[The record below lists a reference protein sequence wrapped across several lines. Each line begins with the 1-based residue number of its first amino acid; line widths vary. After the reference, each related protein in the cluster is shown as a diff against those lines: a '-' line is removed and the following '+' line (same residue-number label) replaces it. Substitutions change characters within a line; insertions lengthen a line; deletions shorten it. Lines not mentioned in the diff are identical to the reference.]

1 MFRDERPCHARAVL
15 DLLEFHAE
23 NALLSRLRDA
33 AGKRDVVV
41 LAGSGL
47 TMPLPGVPGVPGVAG
62 IVDAI
67 RAELAGD
74 DDAGHDLEHAL
85 QNAAN
90 PYQVAFGK
98 LGAWRGPDAVNRVIR
113 RAVLA
118 ARRPGAPRPPDAVL
132 DEAPDV
138 HRAACEELERDAQG
152 WALSPGVESLGR
164 LAARHPRFG
173 QTILTTNFD
182 PLIEIAI
189 ARAHG
194 HPVRLDLGSDG
205 SLAHTHGQGCRVV
218 HLHGHWYGAL
228 TLHTPAQLLQPRD
241 GLETSLRHLLGRGCV
256 LLVLAYSGWDD
267 VLTRTLARILADPQA
282 TPQVLWTFYRDDPA
296 RIRQESEK
304 LLRDLVLGSGPSR
317 VTLFRGIDVHRFLP
331 RLADALVPDPRTVVD
346 SVDRAAELAAY
357 AAWARDELTYIET
370 VGLGTGRLRLRLDQ
384 VFVPLGFRHHD
395 LADAPD
401 LDTEPSHRADRGDRT
416 IHIEDAFTQVAPRP
430 HVFLLGEPGA
440 GKTTALRKL
449 MRSLL
454 GPGGNDTRNGAP
466 SGAAGPAGVPAFS
479 GRHVGLPERTVP
491 VFIRLRQVAERLHPP
506 HALAELVEDHFAAL
520 RRPDGTPVVSAGF
533 GRWLCEQGHLLLLLD
548 GLDEVADPAA
558 RVDVCAHLEARLD
571 AAVAAGMTGLRIVVS
586 ARWSAFHDHLAV
598 GDDRQ
603 AMLDPARFAMLEARP
618 MSQEQSEQLVTQW
631 IEEAE
636 RFLAR
641 VEGRGE
647 LAAVG
652 RAQERAAAL
661 CTRMRAM
668 TRGSRQMA
676 TLMGNPLLLTLLC
689 VMYQDNIVLP
699 ERRTEFFEQ
708 ALRILFRR
716 RHGDPEAAGRPPL
729 LDVDQALRLLE
740 PVAWDMQCHPERA
753 FELTPA
759 EIEDIVEPVRKRLE
773 IRRQEP
779 LSFASVFEWLTGH
792 AGVLA
797 EYAPGRYGFLHLH
810 FQEYLAARHASR
822 QGGACVARLAAELGG
837 ARWEETI
844 LMFAGLAE
852 PPRLEDLI
860 ERVAATDEL
869 VAAEEILRRCLEE
882 APDPPTDPLA
892 RVIADV
898 RRDAGSRAAAL
909 RLVQRRAD
917 EKVQAAAVQAA
928 RTAVRGSD
936 LRRLAESMAL
946 GSRPDISV
954 PGEPQ
959 PFTDKTTG
967 IRFLWVPG
975 GTFVMGAED
984 LSERERPPHRVQ
996 LSGFWLAETPV
1007 TNRQYEKFLA
1017 QQREIGEPRFWRDRR
1032 FNQPGQPVVGVSW
1045 MEAREYCRW
1054 LGRVSG
1060 QRIELPTEAQWELAA
1075 RGEEGRK
1082 YPWGDDEP
1090 NDKRAFFGKSWDTG
1104 APLPVG
1110 TLPAGQG
1117 PYGHDDLAGNVW
1129 EWCLDP
1135 WDDHSY
1141 ENRGPLAIDPPDP
1154 AAVDTDLAAARACR
1168 GGAYGSVRRH
1178 LRAAC
1183 RGWSHAVGG
1192 ARRLGFRVAA
1202 LPTPR

>member
-1 MFRDERPCHARAVL
+1 MFRDARPSYARPVL
-15 DLLEFHAE
+15 DLLEFHTE
-23 NALLSRLRDA
+23 NVLLSRLRAA
-33 AGKRDVVV
+33 AGEREVVV

-47 TMPLPGVPGVPGVAG
+47 TMPLPGVPGVPATAG
-62 IVDAI
+62 IVEMI

-74 DDAGHDLEHAL
+74 EDARQDLARAL
-85 QNAAN
+85 ERAAN
-90 PYQVAFGK
+90 TYQTAFGK
-98 LGAWRGPDAVNRVIR
+98 LSAWRGPDAVNRVIR
-113 RAVLA
+113 KAVLA
-118 ARRPGAPRPPDAVL
+118 ARRPGAARSEAVL
-132 DEAPDV
+132 DAAPDV
-138 HRAACEELERDAQG
+138 HRAACEELERDTAG
-152 WALSPGVESLGR
+152 WSLSPGVEALGR
-164 LAARHPRFG
+164 LAAGHARFG

-182 PLIEIAI
+182 PLVEVAI
-189 ARAHG
+189 ARAQG
-194 HPVRLDLGSDG
+194 RPYRLDMGSDG
-205 SLAHTHGQGCRVV
+205 SLVHTHGEGCRVI
-218 HLHGHWYGAL
+218 HLHGHWSGGV

-241 GLETSLRHLLGRGCV
+241 ALETSLRHLLGRGCV

-267 VLTRTLARILADPQA
+267 VLTRTLARILGDPQA
-282 TPQVLWTFYRDDPA
+282 TPQVLWTFYRDDPT

-331 RLADALVPDPRTVVD
+331 RLAEVLVPAPSAIAGRT
-346 SVDRAAELAAY
+346 VDRAADLAAY
-357 AAWARDELTYIET
+357 AAWARDELTHIET
-370 VGLGTGRLRLRLDQ
+370 VGLGTGRLRLRLDE

-395 LADAPD
+395 VSGALGDMD
-401 LDTEPSHRADRGDRT
+401 MEPLRRDDRT
-416 IHIEDAFTQVAPRP
+416 IHIEEAFGQVAPRP

-454 GPGGNDTRNGAP
+454 GPAGHGGAP
-466 SGAAGPAGVPAFS
+466 AFD

-491 VFIRLRQVAERLHPP
+491 VFIRLRQVAEGLRPP
-506 HALAELVEDHFAAL
+506 HTLAELVESHCAAL
-520 RRPDGTPVVSAGF
+520 RKPDGTAVVSPGF
-533 GRWLCEQGHLLLLLD
+533 GRWLAEQGHLLLLLD

-558 RVDVCAHLEARLD
+558 RMDVCAHLERQL
-571 AAVAAGMTGLRIVVS
+571 AAAAGMAGLRVVVS
-586 ARWSAFHDHLAV
+586 ARWSAFHDHLTVEGA
-598 GDDRQ
+598 DRQ
-603 AMLDPARFAMLEARP
+603 AMLDPERFAMLEARP
-618 MSQEQSEQLVTQW
+618 MSQELSEQLVAQW

-652 RAQERAAAL
+652 RARERAAAL

-708 ALRILFRR
+708 ALRILVRR
-716 RHGDPEAAGRPPL
+716 RHGDPEAAGHPPL
-729 LDVDQALRLLE
+729 LDADQALRLLE

-753 FELTPA
+753 FELTHA
-759 EIEDIVEPVRKRLE
+759 EIEDIVELVRKRLE
-773 IRRQEP
+773 VKRQEP

-810 FQEYLAARHASR
+810 FQEYLAARHANR
-822 QGGACVARLAAELGG
+822 QGGACVDRLAGELGVS
-837 ARWEETI
+837 RWEEAI

-852 PPRLEDLI
+852 TRRLEELI
-860 ERVAATDEL
+860 ERVAATDKL
-869 VAAEEILRRCLEE
+869 VAAEELLRRCLEE

-892 RVIADV
+892 KVIADV

-917 EKVQAAAVQAA
+917 ENVQAAAAQAA
-928 RTAVRGSD
+928 RSALRGSD
-936 LRRLAESMAL
+936 LRLLAESMAL
-946 GSRPDISV
+946 GSRPDMSL

-959 PFTDKTTG
+959 AFTESSTG

-975 GTFVMGAED
+975 GTFLMGADD
-984 LSERERPPHRVQ
+984 LSERERPRHRVQ
-996 LSGFWLAETPV
+996 ISPFWLAETPV

-1054 LGRVSG
+1054 LSKVSG

-1082 YPWGDDEP
+1082 YPWGEEEP
-1090 NDKRAFFGKSWDTG
+1090 DDKRAYFGKSWERD
-1104 APLPVG
+1104 APRPVG
-1110 TLPAGQG
+1110 NLPAGQG
-1117 PYGHDDLAGNVW
+1117 PYGHQDLAGGVW
-1129 EWCLDP
+1129 EWCLDA
-1135 WDDHSY
+1135 WDARSY
-1141 ENRGPLAIDPPDP
+1141 EKRGALTIDPPQPADVDADP
-1154 AAVDTDLAAARACR
+1154 AVGRACR
-1168 GGAYGSVRRH
+1168 GGAFGSVRRH
-1178 LRAAC
+1178 LRSAC

-1202 LPTPR
+1202 LPAPR